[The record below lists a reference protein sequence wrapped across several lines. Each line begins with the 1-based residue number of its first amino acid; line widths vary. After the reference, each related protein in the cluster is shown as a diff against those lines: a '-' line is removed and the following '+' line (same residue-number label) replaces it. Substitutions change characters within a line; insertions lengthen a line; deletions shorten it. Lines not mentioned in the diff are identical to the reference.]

1 MIATT
6 FTIHGRV
13 QKVMFRDFVQRKARW
28 LGLSGT
34 VQNRLDGTVFVY
46 VEGDEESVKKL
57 EQKLH
62 KGSIFS
68 RVDKVVAGEKVTPL
82 NCQGFQIVYS

>member
-6 FTIHGRV
+6 FTIYGRV

-34 VQNRLDGTVFVY
+34 VQNRPDGSVFVY

-68 RVDKVVAGEKVTPL
+68 RVDRIEAGEKVTL
-82 NCQGFQIVYS
+82 RGCRGFQIVYS